1 MRRSRESMTVIA
13 ARTGHPSSHA
23 HPWWYSVRF
32 STACPL
38 MPRRR
43 QQCSQRLTPGW
54 LRLSADWLRANNLDG
69 DQA

>member
-1 MRRSRESMTVIA
+1 
-13 ARTGHPSSHA
+13 
-23 HPWWYSVRF
+23 
-32 STACPL
+32 